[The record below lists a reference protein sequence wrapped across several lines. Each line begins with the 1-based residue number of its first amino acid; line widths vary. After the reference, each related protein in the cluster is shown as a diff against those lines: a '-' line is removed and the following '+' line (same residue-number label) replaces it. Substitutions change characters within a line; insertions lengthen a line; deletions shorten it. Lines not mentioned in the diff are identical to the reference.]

1 MRIRFRDA
9 IVWRYAFVAISKII
23 EEATLNFSPN
33 GLKLRA
39 MDPSAVALIDLAI
52 PVESFTEF
60 DIPGEVNIG
69 LNMEEFAKVLKRA
82 RKGDE
87 LVLEIGERKISVI
100 FEGKGIRR
108 FTIPSIETTLQEIP
122 EISFEVAFRGKI
134 LPKVFKDVVRELEP
148 ISDVIEFHV
157 PGDGDK
163 LIIRASSEIGNAEL
177 ELSTSSGSLLEC
189 EILGEASSKYTL
201 DYLIDISTASQVSEF
216 LLMEFGN
223 ETPIRLVYELPNG
236 GKLEFYVAPRTD

>member
-69 LNMEEFAKVLKRA
+69 LNMEEFARVLKRA

-87 LVLEIGERKISVI
+87 LVLEIGERKINVI
-100 FEGKGIRR
+100 FEGK
-108 FTIPSIETTLQEIP
+108 
-122 EISFEVAFRGKI
+122 
-134 LPKVFKDVVRELEP
+134 
-148 ISDVIEFHV
+148 
-157 PGDGDK
+157 
-163 LIIRASSEIGNAEL
+163 
-177 ELSTSSGSLLEC
+177 
-189 EILGEASSKYTL
+189 
-201 DYLIDISTASQVSEF
+201 
-216 LLMEFGN
+216 
-223 ETPIRLVYELPNG
+223 
-236 GKLEFYVAPRTD
+236 